1 MEAKS
6 RIAAVPTNA
15 FAIALLVLA
24 VFALLAGGYAI
35 RLATAATPAAV
46 HATSSV
52 SGASSAQAGGGTGV
66 STPNCYWVGGHRGC

>member
-15 FAIALLVLA
+15 FAIAVLVLA
-24 VFALLAGGYAI
+24 AFALLAGGYAI

-46 HATSSV
+46 HAASSV
-52 SGASSAQAGGGTGV
+52 SGASSAQSGDTGV
-66 STPNCYWVGGHRGC
+66 SAPTCYWVGGHRGC